1 MHLKGGLVIQII
13 TGLRWIIS
21 GIFCE
26 TFGTFTTFIYYFFG
40 KITQFS
46 KFLQIFIIE
55 SKNDSSFQISLT
67 YISSVF
73 YSALAH
79 FYTIPS

>member
-1 MHLKGGLVIQII
+1 M
-13 TGLRWIIS
+13 
-21 GIFCE
+21 
-26 TFGTFTTFIYYFFG
+26 G

-79 FYTIPS
+79 FYTILS